1 MSDMHADGPAEGPH
15 VVAEFNTN
23 PANNSELFSDRPKN
37 IHRPQ
42 EIAEFSYDENHQIH
56 LDARSLSHYYPPQ
69 PQGAE
74 HHLYLDKGLETFRLL
89 DDSQDGH
96 LTGLL
101 TAIMHMEKK
110 KGAKTD
116 AHFVAY
122 RGMITN
128 DTIRLQLFFSIPVPS
143 LHTGFSPLP
152 YSFIEEDKAA
162 KLERKAREAGKGP
175 ADERRERL
183 QYYYGFKF
191 ETLYTIPD
199 IWDNVSRDEIE
210 SRDDKVVSNYAQY
223 CSVVKTGV
231 GDLEM
236 VIGGE
241 VDCIWDAKVEGATH
255 HNYVELKT
263 TEWVDVDRLRD
274 PKKIQQKFN
283 NYDRRKLKYWGQSY
297 LIGCPTIIVGKKDED
312 AQVHMPLEVL
322 KTHDIPATIRKTSRL
337 WNSVTCVQTLGA
349 FLEWLDI
356 HIRNSTGVWKLIKK
370 RNEYTVRLIHFEKD
384 GTGEILTDSF
394 KAHRLVM
401 AQQSL
406 LARVAS
412 LG

>member
-1 MSDMHADGPAEGPH
+1 MSDMHADGPAEGPAEGPH
-15 VVAEFNTN
+15 VVAEFDTN
-23 PANNSELFSDRPKN
+23 PNNNWKLFSDRPKN
-37 IHRPQ
+37 IHRPK
-42 EIAEFSYDENHQIH
+42 EVAEFSYDENHQIH

-69 PQGAE
+69 PHGAE
-74 HHLYLDKGLETFRLL
+74 HHLYLDKGLESFRLL

-101 TAIMHMEKK
+101 TAIMDMEQKQ
-110 KGAKTD
+110 GAKTD
-116 AHFVAY
+116 ANFVAY

-128 DTIRLQLFFSIPVPS
+128 LLTMPYQRIDEWSMNATFFDGTI
-143 LHTGFSPLP
+143 
-152 YSFIEEDKAA
+152 FIEEDKAA
-162 KLERKAREAGKGP
+162 KLERKARQASKGP
-175 ADERRERL
+175 ADERKERL

-223 CSVVKTGV
+223 CSVVETGV
-231 GDLEM
+231 GKLKM

-241 VDCIWDAKVEGATH
+241 VDCIWDAKVEGKMH

-263 TEWVDVDRLRD
+263 TEWIDDRLQD
-274 PKKIQQKFN
+274 KKKIQQKLN
-283 NYDRRKLKYWGQSY
+283 NYDRRKIKYWGQSY
-297 LIGCPTIIVGKKDED
+297 LIGCPTIIVGKKDQD
-312 AQVHMPLEVL
+312 GQVHMPLEVL
-322 KTHDIPATIRKTSRL
+322 KTNNIPATIRNTSRL

-349 FLEWLDI
+349 FLEWLDG
-356 HIRNSTGVWKLIKK
+356 HIRNSTGVWKLTKK
-370 RNEYTVRLIHFEKD
+370 QHDYTVRLIHFEKD

-412 LG
+412 HG

>member
-1 MSDMHADGPAEGPH
+1 MSDMHADGPAEGPAEGPH
-15 VVAEFNTN
+15 VVAEFDTN
-23 PANNSELFSDRPKN
+23 PNNNWKLFSDRPKN
-37 IHRPQ
+37 IHRPK
-42 EIAEFSYDENHQIH
+42 EVAEFSYDENHQIH

-69 PQGAE
+69 PHGAE
-74 HHLYLDKGLETFRLL
+74 HHLYLDKGLESFRLL

-101 TAIMHMEKK
+101 TAIMDMEQKQ
-110 KGAKTD
+110 GAKTD
-116 AHFVAY
+116 ADFVAY

-128 DTIRLQLFFSIPVPS
+128 GTI
-143 LHTGFSPLP
+143 
-152 YSFIEEDKAA
+152 FIEEDKAA
-162 KLERKAREAGKGP
+162 KLERKARQASKGP
-175 ADERRERL
+175 ADERKERL

-223 CSVVKTGV
+223 CSVVETGV
-231 GDLEM
+231 GKLKM

-241 VDCIWDAKVEGATH
+241 VDC
-255 HNYVELKT
+255 
-263 TEWVDVDRLRD
+263 RLD
-274 PKKIQQKFN
+274 
-283 NYDRRKLKYWGQSY
+283 G
-297 LIGCPTIIVGKKDED
+297 
-312 AQVHMPLEVL
+312 
-322 KTHDIPATIRKTSRL
+322 
-337 WNSVTCVQTLGA
+337 
-349 FLEWLDI
+349 
-356 HIRNSTGVWKLIKK
+356 HIRNSTGVWKLTKK
-370 RNEYTVRLIHFEKD
+370 QHDYTVRLIHFEKD

-412 LG
+412 HG